1 MVRPG
6 PGGAGVTSLPLI
18 TEPLFWGIAVP
29 AVLLMGLSKSGFATG
44 FGALAVPLM
53 ALAVPVP
60 QAAAV
65 MMPLLLAMDI
75 ATLQRLFR
83 HADWRL
89 LRLLLRWGLV
99 GTLLGW
105 AAFGLLPPG
114 AVSALTGALALAFVA
129 HQVLNHR
136 APARPPA
143 GWVGRL
149 CATASGFTS
158 FISHAGGPPMMAY
171 LLPQRLPPLVFS
183 ATMAVFFAM
192 LNASKWVPYGLLGL
206 IDLHNM
212 FSALLLLPL
221 APVGVWLGVW
231 LTHRIAPTWFYRI
244 AWTGMTLTGA
254 KLLWDGLR

>member
-1 MVRPG
+1 MP
-6 PGGAGVTSLPLI
+6 SLPLI
-18 TEPLFWGIAVP
+18 AEPLFWVLAVP

-65 MMPLLLAMDI
+65 MMPLLLAMDL
-75 ATLQRLFR
+75 ATLQQLFR
-83 HADWRL
+83 HPDRRL
-89 LRLLLRWGLV
+89 LRLLLPWGLV
-99 GTLLGW
+99 GTLIGW
-105 AAFGLLPPG
+105 VAFGMLSPA

-129 HQVLNHR
+129 QQVLQRR
-136 APARPPA
+136 AAARVA
-143 GWVGRL
+143 SDGVGRL

-158 FISHAGGPPMMAY
+158 FITHAGGPPMLAY

-183 ATMAVFFAM
+183 ATMAVFFAS
-192 LNASKWVPYGLLGL
+192 LNASKWVPYALLGL
-206 IDLHNM
+206 LDSSNM
-212 FSALLLLPL
+212 LSALLLLPL
-221 APVGVWLGVW
+221 APLGVWIGVW

-244 AWTGMTLTGA
+244 AWVGMTLTGA

>member
-1 MVRPG
+1 MN
-6 PGGAGVTSLPLI
+6 AGLLI
-18 TEPLFWGIAVP
+18 PEPLFWALAVP

-65 MMPLLLAMDI
+65 MMPLLLAMDA
-75 ATLQRLFR
+75 ATLQHLFR
-83 HADWRL
+83 HPDWRL
-89 LRLLLRWGLV
+89 LRLLLPWGLA
-99 GTLLGW
+99 GTLVGW
-105 AAFGLLPPG
+105 AAFGLLSAR

-129 HQVLNHR
+129 HQVLRHR
-136 APARPPA
+136 APTRPA
-143 GWVGRL
+143 SRWVGGL
-149 CATASGFTS
+149 CAASSGFTS
-158 FISHAGGPPMMAY
+158 FISHSGGPPMLAY

-183 ATMAVFFAM
+183 ATMAVFFAA
-192 LNASKWVPYGLLGL
+192 LNASKWVPYALLGL
-206 IDLHNM
+206 IDWSNM
-212 FSALLLLPL
+212 LSALLLLPL
-221 APVGVWLGVW
+221 APVGVWIGVW